1 MTGEWVL
8 ATAKW
13 EIVQLALSI
22 MSLTLTLRKHAAL
35 RQGETVCG
43 GADEWEPPIQVR
55 NILIRITTGYEV
67 SLGAAFKS
75 GL

>member
-1 MTGEWVL
+1 
-8 ATAKW
+8 
-13 EIVQLALSI
+13 

-43 GADEWEPPIQVR
+43 GADEREPPIQVR